1 MIGQL
6 IAHYKIV
13 EKLGEGGM
21 GIVYKAEDSKLKR
34 QVAIKFLPQ
43 MVASIPTDRDRFK
56 IEAQAAAAFNHP
68 NSATIYAIEEV
79 DDTMFIVME
88 YLEGQDLKKK
98 IQSGPMD
105 IQESLSIAIQIA
117 EGLNAAHAKGIIHRD
132 IKSANIMLAPDIK
145 NNVKIMDFG
154 LAKIGGGTQ
163 VTQIGSTLGTVAY
176 MSPEQAMGGDVDL
189 RADIWSFGVVLYE
202 MLTGEL
208 PFKGEYESAV
218 MYSIMNEEPEP
229 PSNIR
234 PEIPEFFDQMIN
246 NMLAKDR
253 DERYNHT
260 EDLLEDLRK
269 LEKYINNGEEIE
281 LSVGKDLKT
290 SPAVTG
296 NKALA
301 PILRKRISLIALGI
315 LFIAVIFISGRY
327 LLPGGNLLSSVPDV
341 LHIAV
346 IPFTNIGNDPSN
358 QALSD
363 GLAETLTSQLN
374 QLEQFEGALWVIPA
388 SEMRANNIRT
398 VSDARQMFGVNLAIT
413 GSVQRNSEGLRVT
426 MNLVESNTLRQ
437 LDSKMIDDPMKNLG
451 IIQDEAVMK
460 LADMLNIDLRPEILE
475 NLNAGKTSN
484 PGAYEFYLQGRGYM
498 QNYTK
503 VENLNLAIE
512 LFERAVTEDPSYALA
527 FAGLGE
533 AYLRKFEET
542 EDVQWIEKATNYC
555 NRAVD
560 INARVAPIYVTL
572 GAINQKKGNYEK
584 AHYEFQRALQI
595 DPFNADAYRGNANTY
610 MAEGRLQEAESVYKK
625 AIELKPDYWGGY
637 NDLGVFLYRHG
648 RYEDAIQQFKQVV
661 ALTPQN
667 AGGYRNL
674 GAMYFYIEK
683 QDEAIRMF
691 KKALEI
697 QPDYS
702 IYSNLATMYFYEG
715 NYNDAAQMYEK
726 ALGMQDTDFKVWGY
740 LGTSCRL
747 SSPPNQELALKA
759 FARAESLARERLMI
773 NPKDADILSRMA
785 TYFIESGQIDST
797 LVYLNR
803 TVELNPKEINI
814 WFRIGATYEQIGR
827 RDSAI
832 RWIEKA
838 VGNGYSIDEINRNPV
853 LTGLRKDTRYAE
865 LEKRYKN

>member
-1 MIGQL
+1 
-6 IAHYKIV
+6 
-13 EKLGEGGM
+13 
-21 GIVYKAEDSKLKR
+21 
-34 QVAIKFLPQ
+34 
-43 MVASIPTDRDRFK
+43 
-56 IEAQAAAAFNHP
+56 
-68 NSATIYAIEEV
+68 
-79 DDTMFIVME
+79 
-88 YLEGQDLKKK
+88 
-98 IQSGPMD
+98 
-105 IQESLSIAIQIA
+105 
-117 EGLNAAHAKGIIHRD
+117 
-132 IKSANIMLAPDIK
+132 
-145 NNVKIMDFG
+145 
-154 LAKIGGGTQ
+154 
-163 VTQIGSTLGTVAY
+163 
-176 MSPEQAMGGDVDL
+176 
-189 RADIWSFGVVLYE
+189 
-202 MLTGEL
+202 
-208 PFKGEYESAV
+208 
-218 MYSIMNEEPEP
+218 
-229 PSNIR
+229 
-234 PEIPEFFDQMIN
+234 
-246 NMLAKDR
+246 
-253 DERYNHT
+253 
-260 EDLLEDLRK
+260 
-269 LEKYINNGEEIE
+269 
-281 LSVGKDLKT
+281 
-290 SPAVTG
+290 
-296 NKALA
+296 
-301 PILRKRISLIALGI
+301 
-315 LFIAVIFISGRY
+315 
-327 LLPGGNLLSSVPDV
+327 
-341 LHIAV
+341 
-346 IPFTNIGNDPSN
+346 
-358 QALSD
+358 
-363 GLAETLTSQLN
+363 
-374 QLEQFEGALWVIPA
+374 
-388 SEMRANNIRT
+388 
-398 VSDARQMFGVNLAIT
+398 
-413 GSVQRNSEGLRVT
+413 
-426 MNLVESNTLRQ
+426 
-437 LDSKMIDDPMKNLG
+437 
-451 IIQDEAVMK
+451 
-460 LADMLNIDLRPEILE
+460 
-475 NLNAGKTSN
+475 
-484 PGAYEFYLQGRGYM
+484 
-498 QNYTK
+498 
-503 VENLNLAIE
+503 
-512 LFERAVTEDPSYALA
+512 
-527 FAGLGE
+527 
-533 AYLRKFEET
+533 
-542 EDVQWIEKATNYC
+542 
-555 NRAVD
+555 
-560 INARVAPIYVTL
+560 
-572 GAINQKKGNYEK
+572 
-584 AHYEFQRALQI
+584 
-595 DPFNADAYRGNANTY
+595 